1 MSKKLLLIDHNE
13 FSRIYFK
20 DVFWIHPS
28 DTGEFYEVISAKD
41 ITEARAVLEKND
53 IAAIII
59 EPSTEKDYRKG
70 EGTNHLEACAFVRE
84 LKSDPKTKNT
94 TIIAFSAH
102 DNKTLFQ
109 EMIKAGADTFLSKGQ
124 TTRGLVSTIDSILS
138 TKEKNVV
145 I

>member
-28 DTGEFYEVISAKD
+28 DTGEFYEVISVKD
-41 ITEARAVLEKND
+41 LKEAEAVLEKED
-53 IAAIII
+53 IAALII

-70 EGTNHLEACAFVRE
+70 EGTNHLEACEFVRS
-84 LKSDPKTKNT
+84 LRTNPKTKDT
-94 TIIAFSAH
+94 IIIAFSAH

-109 EMIKAGADTFLSKGQ
+109 EMIKAGANTFLAKGQ
-124 TTRGLVSTIDSILS
+124 TTKGLVSTIDSILA
-138 TKEKNVV
+138 TKDKTVV